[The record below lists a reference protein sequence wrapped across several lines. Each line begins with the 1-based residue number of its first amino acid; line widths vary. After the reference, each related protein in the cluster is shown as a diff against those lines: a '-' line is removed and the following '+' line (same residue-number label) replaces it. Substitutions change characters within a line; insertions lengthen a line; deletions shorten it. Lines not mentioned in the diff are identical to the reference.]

1 MRSCIHC
8 CSGKAMS
15 KTYSEPVCVALGT
28 QRAKRVRR
36 IILPSLACPAV
47 PYFTIQSHKSSEK
60 LLNVK
65 CVF

>member
-1 MRSCIHC
+1 
-8 CSGKAMS
+8 MS
-15 KTYSEPVCVALGT
+15 KTYSEPVYVALVT
-28 QRAKRVRR
+28 QRAMRMRR

-47 PYFTIQSHKSSEK
+47 PYFTLLSHTSLEK

>member
-15 KTYSEPVCVALGT
+15 KIYSEPVYVALGT

-47 PYFTIQSHKSSEK
+47 SYFTIQSHKSSE
-60 LLNVK
+60 
-65 CVF
+65 